1 MAVGAGH
8 IRLGTPWPPSG
19 PAEGSNPLPAISIS
33 HNSPITIIIL
43 IKRQPHPFSAG
54 EAVVLY
60 VFSCFYIF
68 PIIDHAVQPLAH
80 KDKPGQSRGAQG
92 QRASRNT
99 PPTPA
104 TVILPQMAQCS
115 GVNGMQT
122 PHKICKPT
130 HKITNVQIVPTMS
143 DGMSNA

>member
-1 MAVGAGH
+1 M
-8 IRLGTPWPPSG
+8 
-19 PAEGSNPLPAISIS
+19 
-33 HNSPITIIIL
+33 
-43 IKRQPHPFSAG
+43 
-54 EAVVLY
+54 
-60 VFSCFYIF
+60 
-68 PIIDHAVQPLAH
+68 QPLAH

-92 QRASRNT
+92 QQNDQHQRAAQIQPHQRQ
-99 PPTPA
+99 PARQQERPADAA

>member
-1 MAVGAGH
+1 MPCSRSPIKTSPAKVGAL
-8 IRLGTPWPPSG
+8 RASRTTSTSVPPRSSRTSG
-19 PAEGSNPLPAISIS
+19 S
-33 HNSPITIIIL
+33 
-43 IKRQPHPFSAG
+43 
-54 EAVVLY
+54 
-60 VFSCFYIF
+60 
-68 PIIDHAVQPLAH
+68 
-80 KDKPGQSRGAQG
+80 

-104 TVILPQMAQCS
+104 TVILPQMAQCN